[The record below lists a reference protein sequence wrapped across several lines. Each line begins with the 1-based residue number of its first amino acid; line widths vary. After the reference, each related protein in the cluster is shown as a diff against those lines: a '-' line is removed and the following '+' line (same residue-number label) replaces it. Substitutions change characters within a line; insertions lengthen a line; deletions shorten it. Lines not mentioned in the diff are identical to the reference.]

1 MKVTWPTWSSTK
13 VSGPGCASSRR
24 MVVSMFGA
32 CSPTTHDVRAI
43 VAPMPAAAASC
54 SPASFDAP

>member
-1 MKVTWPTWSSTK
+1 
-13 VSGPGCASSRR
+13 
-24 MVVSMFGA
+24 MVVSMFGP
-32 CSPTTHDVRAI
+32 CSLITHDVRAI